1 MTELRVTLAEE
12 QENELKK
19 HFYEIAL
26 ESLQQAK
33 RTWDLIVTL

>member
-1 MTELRVTLAEE
+1 MSELRVSLAEE

-26 ESLQQAK
+26 ESLESMRILTAS
-33 RTWDLIVTL
+33 